1 MITHQVHRSPHGA
14 VTHVW
19 RIGRRA
25 SVTRTGPDV
34 VLAVIALGLAW
45 VLHVGPP
52 AWPAVERDHRRLR
65 VVLGPAAV
73 GVWAGNVSAPG
84 TLGWVLQALLLS
96 PPPAMRFRW
105 PPVAPWR
112 RAARRRRR
120 GPALLPLPQRSIP

>member
-1 MITHQVHRSPHGA
+1 MITHQVHRFGQGA

-65 VVLGPAAV
+65 VVLGPVAL

-96 PPPAMRFRW
+96 PPPALRFRW
-105 PPVAPWR
+105 PPVAR

>member
-1 MITHQVHRSPHGA
+1 MIVRQVHRPPHGA

-19 RIGRRA
+19 RLGGRA

-34 VLAVIALGLAW
+34 VLAVVALGLAW

-65 VVLGPAAV
+65 LVLGPVAL

-84 TLGWVLQALLLS
+84 TLGGLLQALLLS
-96 PPPAMRFRW
+96 PPPALRFRW
-105 PPVAPWR
+105 PSVAPWR

-120 GPALLPLPQRSIP
+120 GPALLPFPQRSIP